1 MLPTIQDGDLL
12 TIEEIPAAQLQRG
25 DLIVFKIDEKR
36 QYLKRL
42 IGLPGETV
50 EIRDGKVYIN
60 GKVLDEPYIK
70 GPAEGNSPPLI
81 LGSDRYFVLG
91 DNRPNSSDSRAF
103 GPIKGESILGRVKQ

>member
-12 TIEEIPAAQLQRG
+12 TIEEVPVTQLQRG

-50 EIRDGKVYIN
+50 KIRDGEVYIN
-60 GKVLDEPYIK
+60 DQALEEPYVQQRATSNA
-70 GPAEGNSPPLI
+70 PAITLK
-81 LGSDRYFVLG
+81 SDEYYVLG

-103 GPIKGESILGRVKQ
+103 GPVRGTNILGRVKQ

>member
-25 DLIVFKIDEKR
+25 DLIVFKIDETR

-50 EIRDGKVYIN
+50 EIRDGKVSIN

-70 GPAEGNSPPLI
+70 GPTEGDSL
-81 LGSDRYFVLG
+81 LTLRADRYFVLG
-91 DNRPNSSDSRAF
+91 DNRSNSADSRQF
-103 GPIKGESILGRVKQ
+103 GSIQGESILGRVKR